1 MVLQLGKQRNKAVI
15 CSQKDL
21 VSLEFSMYGKI
32 LGIIGLVC
40 LCALRPVKAQQVPV
54 PADSLQQIFQTDI
67 LDTAAVQAL
76 APDTITPKRL
86 MPLDSLTKALL
97 ADSLSKGFGY
107 PTLDFEVLKRDFL
120 LKSASSD
127 PRQQGELLQKG
138 EVWILGVIALLVA
151 LFAGLK
157 YSFSKQLAT
166 IVQSFFSNRVL
177 GNLNKEDNLFTS
189 WPFLLL
195 FVQFGFTIG
204 MFFYLAAQYQ
214 QLNYVAN
221 GFQFFVTI
229 SVVVIVLYVL
239 KILLLRLLGYV
250 FNIQKPVNEYVSIL
264 YLSYFNASLLFIP
277 LVIAFALSPLK
288 YGAYYIAIAI
298 ILLVV
303 VFVFQFIRAGIN
315 ILSHYRFSK
324 MYLFLYFCT
333 LEICPILILI
343 KAIGF

>member
-1 MVLQLGKQRNKAVI
+1 
-15 CSQKDL
+15 
-21 VSLEFSMYGKI
+21 MYKNI
-32 LGIIGLVC
+32 LGLVC
-40 LCALRPVKAQQVPV
+40 LFCLCALLPAKAQQAPLN
-54 PADSLQQIFQTDI
+54 ADSLQQVLLTDS
-67 LDTAAVQAL
+67 LDSASLQMVV
-76 APDTITPKRL
+76 PDTITPKILR
-86 MPLDSLTKALL
+86 PLDSVAKALI
-97 ADSLSKGFGY
+97 ADSLSKGYGFPG
-107 PTLDFEVLKRDFL
+107 LDFETLRKDFL
-120 LKSASSD
+120 LRSVNND
-127 PRQQGELLQKG
+127 PRQQGDVLQKG
-138 EVWILGVIALLVA
+138 EVWILAVIALLLVA
-151 LFAGLK
+151 FATLR
-157 YSFSKQLAT
+157 YAFSKQLTA
-166 IVQSFFSNRVL
+166 IVQSFFSNRIL

-214 QLNYVAN
+214 GLNYVAN

-229 SVVVIVLYVL
+229 SIVVIVLYVL
-239 KILLLRLLGYV
+239 KILLLRVLGYV

-277 LVIAFALSPLK
+277 LVVAFALSPLK

-303 VFVFQFIRAGIN
+303 VFVFQFIRAGVN

>member
-1 MVLQLGKQRNKAVI
+1 
-15 CSQKDL
+15 
-21 VSLEFSMYGKI
+21 MYKKI
-32 LGIIGLVC
+32 LGFICLVC
-40 LCALRPVKAQQVPV
+40 LCALLPAKAQQVPLNV
-54 PADSLQQIFQTDI
+54 DSLQQVLQTDS
-67 LDTAAVQAL
+67 LDSASLQIV
-76 APDTITPKRL
+76 APDTITPKTLR
-86 MPLDSLTKALL
+86 PLDSLTIAQLTEKFA
-97 ADSLSKGFGY
+97 KGYGFEQ
-107 PTLDFEVLKRDFL
+107 LDFNALTKDFL
-120 LKSASSD
+120 SRSVSSD
-127 PRQQGELLQKG
+127 PRQHGDLLAKG
-138 EVWILGVIALLVA
+138 DVWILGVIALLLV

-157 YSFSKQLAT
+157 YSFSKQLTT
-166 IVQSFFSNRVL
+166 IVQSFFSNRIL

-229 SVVVIVLYVL
+229 SIVVIVLYVL
-239 KILLLRLLGYV
+239 KILLLRLLGYI

-303 VFVFQFIRAGIN
+303 VFVFQFIRAGVN